1 MVHAGRTVTVETADT
16 TWRIYHELL
25 TEVARPTTKNIAR
38 TTAQN
43 RKVDLSPPAR
53 LRRLSTCGIARENGA
68 TLIHHE
74 HVEPAEALDKT
85 RDAAALWS
93 VGYVRAAELVDAAC
107 DLLVTEHDG
116 PTLAMLAG
124 VHTSH
129 ADEDCS

>member
-1 MVHAGRTVTVETADT
+1 MNPAD
-16 TWRIYHELL
+16 
-25 TEVARPTTKNIAR
+25 ARNK
-38 TTAQN
+38 AQ
-43 RKVDLSPPAR
+43 
-53 LRRLSTCGIARENGA
+53 
-68 TLIHHE
+68 
-74 HVEPAEALDKT
+74 
-85 RDAAALWS
+85 DAAALWS